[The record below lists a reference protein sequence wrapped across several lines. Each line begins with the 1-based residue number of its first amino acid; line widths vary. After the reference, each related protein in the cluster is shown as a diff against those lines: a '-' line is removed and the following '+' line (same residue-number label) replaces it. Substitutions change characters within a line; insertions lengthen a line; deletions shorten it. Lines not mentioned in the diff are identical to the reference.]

1 MKQFACLLTPVLT
14 LITLSGAAAAS
25 GLTRALG
32 AHPWWAEKVVWVG
45 LPAGVALAAT
55 AWLLAPARGPRL
67 ITLTTLTVLAF
78 VLAQYG
84 QARFAAS
91 VAENAL
97 AGQAWYFGW
106 FATCALATATVAS
119 LFRYQRPAH

>member
-1 MKQFACLLTPVLT
+1 MKQFIRLLVPVLT
-14 LITLSGAAAAS
+14 LVTLSGAAAAS
-25 GLTRALG
+25 GLTRVLG
-32 AHPWWAEKVVWVG
+32 AHPWWSEKVVWVG
-45 LPAGVALAAT
+45 LPAGIALAAT

-67 ITLTTLTVLAF
+67 ITLFALTLLAF
-78 VLAQYG
+78 GLAQYG

-91 VAENAL
+91 VAEDAL

-106 FATCALATATVAS
+106 IATCALATATVAS